1 MVYVHGGSF
10 CLGSSRN
17 HPPNYLLEGNIVL
30 VVPQFRLDALGFL
43 STLTRDIPG
52 NAGLMDVIAALE
64 FVQKH
69 IHKFGG
75 DPNRVTLVGQ
85 SSGAAMASALGI
97 SPTVS
102 TKLFNQM
109 IIQSGSVYSAWS
121 YGLNPVE
128 SARDI
133 AQRAGVSP
141 HAPIFQLN
149 RALISMDV
157 FQLLNATEHHNVSPQ
172 LLASIVKFVRN
183 SAFLLASERQRYK

>member
-1 MVYVHGGSF
+1 MAKQPIMVYVHGGSF
-10 CLGSSRN
+10 SMGSANN
-17 HPPNYLLEGNIVL
+17 HPAKYLLESNIVL

-85 SSGAAMASALGI
+85 SSGAAMVSALGI

-102 TKLFNQM
+102 TTLFNQM
-109 IIQSGSVYSAWS
+109 IVQSGSVYSAWS
-121 YGLNPVE
+121 YTLNPVE
-128 SARDI
+128 NAKDI
-133 AQRAGVSP
+133 GQRAGVSLRW
-141 HAPIFQLN
+141 PIYQLN
-149 RALISMDV
+149 RAFMTMDV
-157 FQLLNATEHHNVSPQ
+157 FQLLNATEQHNVSD
-172 LLASIVKFVRN
+172 
-183 SAFLLASERQRYK
+183 AFAECQ